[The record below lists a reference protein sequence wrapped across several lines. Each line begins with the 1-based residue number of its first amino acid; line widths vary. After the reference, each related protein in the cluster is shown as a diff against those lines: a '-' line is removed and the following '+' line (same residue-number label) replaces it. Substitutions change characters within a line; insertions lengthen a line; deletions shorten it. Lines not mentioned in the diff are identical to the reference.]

1 MTASEAWALP
11 EGDGLHGAAQ
21 GPRLDQLRLAL
32 RPPELPL
39 PTPRTA
45 AQAATRIHDL
55 ISAERLA
62 EAQRQLDRAASL
74 PTTDRDRVR
83 LARAGL
89 RCARRRGG
97 REELQES
104 LAALVSALKAAGY
117 RQQAAA
123 SAHVLGALLLGPS
136 APSPGGHRRE
146 SSAICPDCEAVVAGL
161 AVDLPQPGADLAA
174 DIQVL
179 TQAREA
185 APRVRDDLIE
195 DPTAQLLVRRA
206 QLLEIAGAPQ
216 AAVTDALDALE
227 LVEEARAE
235 QGLAPAD
242 QGATANG
249 QVRADERMDDEVTTA
264 DGERLAVSAQCVL
277 ARTLVATHP
286 ALAAHH
292 AVDALLGLRQ
302 VDDPT
307 LRVGLITDLLRAL
320 MAAGLTEQA
329 TFTAGRLLSLQRRV
343 PREAQRTAPLLV
355 VAAQRRAVGRFDAA
369 MVPLEQARRIARS
382 HRDREGTM
390 EAARL
395 AAAIHEATGH
405 RDEAITELRQV
416 AGDARWLAD
425 DLATPPARRAELVRD
440 ELNAQALLMRYA
452 LDRADRPCA
461 DAAAAAILRRT
472 RDDGGRPVAPAQV
485 LWDHRVDALIGQM
498 LALTLR
504 PEPAV
509 GPDAQTRSD
518 AGAGIDGDASSSAA
532 HPCADA
538 DVTGDADS
546 DTADAAAGIAWQEYT
561 QRRRAVREAIAQVPD
576 GHEDRARYW
585 SAYLEDHHAHLL
597 AEHGQYRRA
606 QRAAERARRA
616 LDELDGDHTAE
627 RARLDALLERL
638 RDEQAT

>member
-1 MTASEAWALP
+1 M
-11 EGDGLHGAAQ
+11 
-21 GPRLDQLRLAL
+21 
-32 RPPELPL
+32 
-39 PTPRTA
+39 
-45 AQAATRIHDL
+45 
-55 ISAERLA
+55 
-62 EAQRQLDRAASL
+62 
-74 PTTDRDRVR
+74 
-83 LARAGL
+83 
-89 RCARRRGG
+89 
-97 REELQES
+97 
-104 LAALVSALKAAGY
+104 SALKAAGY

-123 SAHVLGALLLGPS
+123 SAQVLGALLLGPS
-136 APSPGGHRRE
+136 APTHGGRRRE
-146 SSAICPDCEAVVAGL
+146 SPAICPDCAAVVAGL
-161 AVDLPQPGADLAA
+161 AVDLPQPGADPVAE
-174 DIQVL
+174 IQVL
-179 TQAREA
+179 TQALEA
-185 APRVRDDLIE
+185 APRVREDFIE
-195 DPTAQLLVRRA
+195 DPIAQLLVRRA

-227 LVEEARAE
+227 LMEEAQVERGA
-235 QGLAPAD
+235 AAD
-242 QGATANG
+242 RGTAADG
-249 QVRADERMDDEVTTA
+249 QMTA
-264 DGERLAVSAQCVL
+264 DGQVTADGGMDDGATTGDDERLAVSAHCVL

-292 AVDALLGLRQ
+292 AVDALLGLRE

-320 MAAGLTEQA
+320 MAAGLTDQA
-329 TFTAGRLLSLQRRV
+329 TFTAGRLLSLQRTL

-395 AAAIHEATGH
+395 AAAIHEATGN

-416 AGDARWLAD
+416 AADARWLAD

-452 LDRADRPCA
+452 LDRADRHGA

-504 PEPAV
+504 PASAV

-518 AGAGIDGDASSSAA
+518 ADAGWGTVAPASS
-532 HPCADA
+532 PD
-538 DVTGDADS
+538 
-546 DTADAAAGIAWQEYT
+546 IPWQEYT
-561 QRRRAVREAIAQVPD
+561 QRRRAVQATIAQVPE

-597 AEHGQYRRA
+597 AEHGHTRRA

-616 LDELDGDHTAE
+616 LEELDGDHTAE
-627 RARLDALLERL
+627 LARLDALLERL

>member
-1 MTASEAWALP
+1 M
-11 EGDGLHGAAQ
+11 
-21 GPRLDQLRLAL
+21 
-32 RPPELPL
+32 
-39 PTPRTA
+39 
-45 AQAATRIHDL
+45 
-55 ISAERLA
+55 
-62 EAQRQLDRAASL
+62 
-74 PTTDRDRVR
+74 R

-97 REELQES
+97 RGELQES

-123 SAHVLGALLLGPS
+123 SAQVLGALLLGPS
-136 APSPGGHRRE
+136 APTHGGRRRE
-146 SSAICPDCEAVVAGL
+146 SPAICPDCAAVVAGL
-161 AVDLPQPGADLAA
+161 AVDLPQPGADPVAE
-174 DIQVL
+174 IQVL
-179 TQAREA
+179 TQALEA
-185 APRVRDDLIE
+185 APRVREDFIE
-195 DPTAQLLVRRA
+195 DPIAQLLVRRA

-227 LVEEARAE
+227 LMEEAQVERGA
-235 QGLAPAD
+235 AAD
-242 QGATANG
+242 RGTAADG
-249 QVRADERMDDEVTTA
+249 QMTA
-264 DGERLAVSAQCVL
+264 DGQVTADGGMDDGATTGDDERLAVSAHCVL

-292 AVDALLGLRQ
+292 AVDALLGLRE

-320 MAAGLTEQA
+320 MAAGLTDQA
-329 TFTAGRLLSLQRRV
+329 TFTAGRLLSLQRTL

-416 AGDARWLAD
+416 AADARWLAD

-532 HPCADA
+532 RPCADA

-546 DTADAAAGIAWQEYT
+546 DTPDVAADIPWQEYT

-597 AEHGQYRRA
+597 AEHGHTRRA

-638 RDEQAT
+638 RDEQTT

>member
-11 EGDGLHGAAQ
+11 EGDGLHSAAQ

-62 EAQRQLDRAASL
+62 QVQRLLHRAASL

-89 RCARRRGG
+89 RYARRRGG

-104 LAALVSALKAAGY
+104 LATLVSALKAAGY

-136 APSPGGHRRE
+136 APTPGGRRRE
-146 SSAICPDCEAVVAGL
+146 SPAICPDCAAVVAGL
-161 AVDLPQPGADLAA
+161 AVDLPQPGADPVA

-179 TQAREA
+179 TQALEA
-185 APRVRDDLIE
+185 APRVREDFIE
-195 DPTAQLLVRRA
+195 DPIAQLLVRRA
-206 QLLEIAGAPQ
+206 QLLEIGGAPQ

-227 LVEEARAE
+227 LMGEAQAE
-235 QGLAPAD
+235 QGPAAD
-242 QGATANG
+242 RGTAAVG
-249 QVRADERMDDEVTTA
+249 QMTADGRMDDGATTG
-264 DGERLAVSAQCVL
+264 DDERLAVSAHCVL

-292 AVDALLGLRQ
+292 AVDALLGLRE

-320 MAAGLTEQA
+320 MAAGLTDQA
-329 TFTAGRLLSLQRRV
+329 TFTAGRLLSLQRTL

-355 VAAQRRAVGRFDAA
+355 VAAQRRAVGRVDAA

-395 AAAIHEATGH
+395 AAAIHEATGN

-416 AGDARWLAD
+416 AADARWLAD

-452 LDRADRPCA
+452 LDRADRHGA

-504 PEPAV
+504 PGSAV
-509 GPDAQTRSD
+509 GPDAHTGEVAD
-518 AGAGIDGDASSSAA
+518 AGVDGDASSSAA
-532 HPCADA
+532 RPCADA

-546 DTADAAAGIAWQEYT
+546 DTPDVAAGIAWQEYT
-561 QRRRAVREAIAQVPD
+561 QRRRAVQATIAQVPE

-597 AEHGQYRRA
+597 AEHGHTRRA

-616 LDELDGDHTAE
+616 LEELDGDHTAQ
-627 RARLDALLERL
+627 RARLDALIERL
-638 RDEQAT
+638 RDEQAI